1 MREYEIMFIVDPTV
15 SDEGLAQVQTRFTEL
30 AQSRGAEIK
39 KIAPWER
46 RRLAYE
52 IKGKRDGIYIL
63 AELRANPAAIAEL
76 ENQLKVSETVLR
88 HMVVR
93 LGDDL
98 PAAVEP
104 SAP

>member
-1 MREYEIMFIVDPTV
+1 MRDYEIMFIVDPTV

-39 KIAPWER
+39 KVAPWER

-63 AELRANPAAIAEL
+63 AELRANPASIAEL

-93 LGDDL
+93 LGDD
-98 PAAVEP
+98 
-104 SAP
+104 

>member
-1 MREYEIMFIVDPTV
+1 MRDYEIMFIVDPTV
-15 SDEGLAQVQTRFTEL
+15 SDEGLTQVQSRFTEL

-63 AELRANPAAIAEL
+63 AQLRANPASIAEL
-76 ENQLKVSETVLR
+76 ENQLKVSEAVLR
-88 HMVVR
+88 HLVVR

-98 PAAVEP
+98 PVAVEQSVP
-104 SAP
+104 

>member
-1 MREYEIMFIVDPTV
+1 MFIVDPTV
-15 SDEGLAQVQTRFTEL
+15 SDEGLAQVQQRFSEL
-30 AQSRGAEIK
+30 AQNRGAEVK

-63 AELRANPAAIAEL
+63 TELRADPAVVAEL

-88 HMVVR
+88 HLVVR
-93 LGDDL
+93 LGED
-98 PAAVEP
+98 
-104 SAP
+104 

>member
-1 MREYEIMFIVDPTV
+1 MFIVDPTV
-15 SDEGLAQVQTRFTEL
+15 SDEGLAQIQQRFSEL
-30 AQSRGAEIK
+30 AQNRGAEVK

-63 AELRANPAAIAEL
+63 TELRADPAVVAEL

-88 HMVVR
+88 HLVVR
-93 LGDDL
+93 LGED
-98 PAAVEP
+98 
-104 SAP
+104 